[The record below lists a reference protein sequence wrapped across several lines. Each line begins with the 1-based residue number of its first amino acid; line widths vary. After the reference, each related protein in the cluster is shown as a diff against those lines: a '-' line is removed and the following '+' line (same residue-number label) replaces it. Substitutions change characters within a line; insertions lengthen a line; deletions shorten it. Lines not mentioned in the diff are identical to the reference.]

1 MIESVEQILL
11 QNLPYEWLSQSVLGL
26 FGITILALL
35 GFIIHAITHYT
46 LLKLAIKIVQKT
58 SLQWDDLLVKN
69 KIFQRCLYLLTV
81 SLLQSFNK
89 TFFLGH
95 EGILN
100 LNANALNVLFILV
113 ILSILDGLINL
124 TYDLWHRIPNSERLP
139 AKSLIQAVKLVLY
152 SIGFIFILAAIL
164 DKSPAV
170 FLSGL
175 GALTAVLLL
184 VFKEPILGLV
194 AGVQLSTNDL
204 VKVGDWIEMPSHS
217 TDGTVVDISLTTLK
231 VENWNQTISSI
242 PMQSLITNSFKNW
255 RHMSTSGGRRI
266 KRSIIIDTNS
276 LKFLDSVLIE
286 KLKTIPLIKGYLD
299 ETLEEIDRYNKE
311 VSDQTKIPRQL
322 TNIGVFR
329 KYCLE
334 YLKKNPQI
342 NSEMTLIVRQ
352 LAPTGQG
359 IPLEIWTYSNTTN
372 WVHYESIQSD
382 LFDHL
387 FTALSNFDL
396 RAYQRPNGKD
406 LHYYQDGSAKIDL

>member
-1 MIESVEQILL
+1 MIESVERVLEQT
-11 QNLPYEWLSQSVLGL
+11 LPYEWLSQGILIL
-26 FGITILALL
+26 FGITVLVLLALTIYL
-35 GFIIHAITHYT
+35 ITRLT
-46 LLKLAIKIVQKT
+46 LLKLLIKIVQKT

-69 KIFQRCLYLLTV
+69 KIFHRCLHLLTV
-81 SLLQSFNK
+81 SLLQLFNK
-89 TFFLGH
+89 TVFDGQQS
-95 EGILN
+95 ILN
-100 LNANALNVLFILV
+100 INATLLNLLFILV
-113 ILSILDGLINL
+113 IIAILDALINL
-124 TYDLWHRIPNSERLP
+124 TYDLWHRIPNSHRLP
-139 AKSLIQAVKLVLY
+139 AKSLVQAVKLVLY
-152 SIGFIFILAAIL
+152 SIGFIFILSAIL

-194 AGVQLSTNDL
+194 AGIQLSTNDL
-204 VKVGDWIEMPSHS
+204 VQVGDWIEMPSHA

-276 LKFLDSVLIE
+276 LKFLDTELIE
-286 KLKTIPLIKGYLD
+286 QLKKIPLIKEYL
-299 ETLEEIDRYNKE
+299 EEKLEEIDSYNN
-311 VSDQTKIPRQL
+311 QTSNKNKIPRHL

-334 YLKKNPQI
+334 YLKHHPQI

-359 IPLEIWTYSNTTN
+359 IPLEIWTYSDTTD
-372 WVHYESIQSD
+372 WVIYESIQSD

-387 FTALSNFDL
+387 FTAMNSFEL

-406 LHYYQDGSAKIDL
+406 LYLNKDDSIKIDL

>member
-1 MIESVEQILL
+1 MIENVERILV
-11 QNLPYEWLSQSVLGL
+11 QTLPYEWLSQSVLVL
-26 FGITILALL
+26 FGITILVLL
-35 GFIIHAITHYT
+35 GFIIHLITKLT

-69 KIFQRCLYLLTV
+69 KIFHRCLHLLTV
-81 SLLQSFNK
+81 SVLQSFNK
-89 TFFLGH
+89 TFFVSH
-95 EGILN
+95 EGILT
-100 LNANALNVLFILV
+100 LNSNVLSVLFILV
-113 ILSILDGLINL
+113 ILAILDALINL
-124 TYDLWHRIPNSERLP
+124 TYDLWHRIPNSDRLP
-139 AKSLIQAVKLVLY
+139 AKSLIQAIKLALY
-152 SIGFIFILAAIL
+152 LIGFIFILAAVL
-164 DKSPAV
+164 GKSPAV

-194 AGVQLSTNDL
+194 AGIQLSTNDL
-204 VKVGDWIEMPSHS
+204 VQVGDWIEMPSHS

-276 LKFLDSVLIE
+276 LKFLDTALID
-286 KLKTIPLIKGYLD
+286 KLKTIPLVADYLNEKLD
-299 ETLEEIDRYNKE
+299 EIDRYNKKP
-311 VSDQTKIPRQL
+311 SDETKIPRQL

-334 YLKKNPQI
+334 YLKHHPQI
-342 NSEMTLIVRQ
+342 NTEMTLIVRQ

-372 WVHYESIQSD
+372 WVIYESIQSD

-387 FTALSNFDL
+387 FTALNSFEL

-406 LHYYQDGSAKIDL
+406 LYLNKDDSIKIDL

>member
-1 MIESVEQILL
+1 MIESVERVLEQT
-11 QNLPYEWLSQSVLGL
+11 LPYEWLSQGILIL
-26 FGITILALL
+26 FGITVLVLLALTIYL
-35 GFIIHAITHYT
+35 ITRLT
-46 LLKLAIKIVQKT
+46 LLKLLIKIVQKT

-69 KIFQRCLYLLTV
+69 KIFHRCLHLLTV
-81 SLLQSFNK
+81 SLLQLFNK
-89 TFFLGH
+89 TVFDGQQ
-95 EGILN
+95 GILN
-100 LNANALNVLFILV
+100 INATLLNLLFILV
-113 ILSILDGLINL
+113 IIAILDALINL
-124 TYDLWHRIPNSERLP
+124 TYDLWHRIPNSHRLP
-139 AKSLIQAVKLVLY
+139 AKSLVQAVKLVLY
-152 SIGFIFILAAIL
+152 SIGFIFILSAIL

-194 AGVQLSTNDL
+194 AGIQLSTNDL
-204 VKVGDWIEMPSHS
+204 VQVGDWIEMPSHA

-242 PMQSLITNSFKNW
+242 PMQSLITSSFKNW

-276 LKFLDSVLIE
+276 LKFLDTELIE
-286 KLKTIPLIKGYLD
+286 QLKKIPLIKEYL
-299 ETLEEIDRYNKE
+299 EEKLEEIDSYNN
-311 VSDQTKIPRQL
+311 QTSNKNKIPRHL

-334 YLKKNPQI
+334 YLKHHPQI

-359 IPLEIWTYSNTTN
+359 IPLEIWTYSDTTN
-372 WVHYESIQSD
+372 WVIYESIQSD

-387 FTALSNFDL
+387 FTAMNSFEL

-406 LHYYQDGSAKIDL
+406 LYLNKDDSIKIDL